1 MKLTWSINFQTNR
14 QGAGGS
20 LDILQTGSRTGQ
32 SFRTHLSWPSTTCSR
47 QTEFPLPCRHPALLP
62 EMLLAP
68 HSQSAAFQAPGNRPG
83 TGHHP
88 GCYRPSRFSF
98 GLRLTSH
105 VGKRCYPQPFAVCAR
120 GHLGHSFR
128 TPLACDFSVR
138 TRKIRLPNSKRFFPV
153 RQPVSCQTHLQALS
167 RLSSLSSSP
176 PCFQGRRSAVYV
188 PIPYVAV
195 RQVPTQATLHR
206 PNGIQAPWAGFSP
219 ALNRSS
225 LNQGSRF
232 FSVARAP

>member
-1 MKLTWSINFQTNR
+1 MSFTLPNEAHLEHQLPN
-14 QGAGGS
+14 QP
-20 LDILQTGSRTGQ
+20 TGSRWLPGHPPDRFKNR
-32 SFRTHLSWPSTTCSR
+32 SELSHSPFWPSTTCSR

-68 HSQSAAFQAPGNRPG
+68 HSQSAAFQAPGDLPG

-120 GHLGHSFR
+120 GHPGHSFR

-138 TRKIRLPNSKRFFPV
+138 TRKIRLPRSERYFPV
-153 RQPVSCQTHLQALS
+153 QQPVSCQTHLQALS

-176 PCFQGRRSAVYV
+176 PCFQGRRSAAYA
-188 PIPYVAV
+188 PIPYV
-195 RQVPTQATLHR
+195 T
-206 PNGIQAPWAGFSP
+206 
-219 ALNRSS
+219 
-225 LNQGSRF
+225 
-232 FSVARAP
+232 AR